1 MDSQLLVENRDFC
14 LPTCIRHPCYEGPRP
29 DIAITVSMQK
39 LEWFGYQMVKKSLR
53 TQLIVLTEFTNL
65 SDGETDGRTDGWAPH
80 DGIGRACI
88 ASRGKTYSTK
98 GVKND
103 AYGRSPNLP
112 SASCDASR
120 LSVVSFNSTIR
131 RAQSSVISYFRF
143 RFIAA

>member
-1 MDSQLLVENRDFC
+1 MVW
-14 LPTCIRHPCYEGPRP
+14 LPDGE
-29 DIAITVSMQK
+29 
-39 LEWFGYQMVKKSLR
+39 KKSADTIDRFDRIHELVR
-53 TQLIVLTEFTNL
+53 RR
-65 SDGETDGRTDGWAPH
+65 DGRTDGWAPH